1 MHFNAASTVWFIV
14 IQVTPFFNAIVLVQ
28 DLKITSGTRLKQK
41 NDSNI
46 SWKEYRL
53 FQDDIYH
60 FTSLLI
66 FLKQILL
73 FINVEELAQ
82 NKQL

>member
-14 IQVTPFFNAIVLVQ
+14 ITGNSILQRHCVGSESENYFRYLPKT
-28 DLKITSGTRLKQK
+28 KK
-41 NDSNI
+41 DSNI

-73 FINVEELAQ
+73 YINVEELAQ